1 MPQNSQVSNSS
12 ASRSRFSLDAWAV
25 ALALGLAALI
35 WSGVIKH
42 IPW

>member
-1 MPQNSQVSNSS
+1 MAEVPRDNRTDKRV
-12 ASRSRFSLDAWAV
+12 RISLDAWAV
-25 ALALGLAALI
+25 AVALGLAALI